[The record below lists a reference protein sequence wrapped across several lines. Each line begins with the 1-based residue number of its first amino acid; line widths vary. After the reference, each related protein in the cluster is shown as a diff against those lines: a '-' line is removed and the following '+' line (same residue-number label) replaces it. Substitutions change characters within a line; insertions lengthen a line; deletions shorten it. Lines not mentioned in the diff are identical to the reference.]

1 MARLARPCPV
11 DLAERDP
18 GHTVGLGVGC
28 RLSSAPP
35 AQPGAGRPS
44 TGGPQCSLA
53 VRLGV
58 KHSKVQRALER
69 LADAGLYDPMRRQAI
84 PHATEE
90 FLLHALKYLHPIREG
105 AASRGIPT
113 AWAAAPL
120 REELASNGGMPPVWS
135 DPRGSV
141 RGHAVEPLD
150 ESLLAQSS
158 WPELA
163 ELAALLDALR
173 LGDARV
179 REAAERHL
187 LERLRLV
194 TGA

>member
-1 MARLARPCPV
+1 MDDEWTLR
-11 DLAERDP
+11 
-18 GHTVGLGVGC
+18 
-28 RLSSAPP
+28 
-35 AQPGAGRPS
+35 
-44 TGGPQCSLA
+44 SLA
-53 VRLGV
+53 LRLGV
-58 KHSKVQRALER
+58 KHSKVQRALDR
-69 LADAGLYDPMRRQAI
+69 LANAVLYDPMRRQAI

-105 AASRGIPT
+105 AVSRGIPT

-120 REELASNGGMPPVWS
+120 RDEIAATGDTPPVWP

-150 ESLLAQSS
+150 ESLLALQAS

-187 LERLRLV
+187 RERLRL
-194 TGA
+194 TAAMPLE